1 MQNFLGEVDVFPS
14 AACFSQN
21 FPKVILDQRTVILM
35 AQ

>member
-1 MQNFLGEVDVFPS
+1 MQNILGEVNVFPS

-21 FPKVILDQRTVILM
+21 FPKVIIDQRTVILM